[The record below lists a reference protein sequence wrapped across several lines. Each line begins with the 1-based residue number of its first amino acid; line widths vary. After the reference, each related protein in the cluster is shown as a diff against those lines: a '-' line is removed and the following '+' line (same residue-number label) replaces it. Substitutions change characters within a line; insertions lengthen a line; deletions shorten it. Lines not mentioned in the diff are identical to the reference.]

1 MAKKYAELRARM
13 SPEARERAQERS
25 LQMLLEIPLHELR
38 QAREKTQ
45 QEMAA
50 ALGTTQANISQ
61 LEKRADMYLSTLRR
75 YIEALGGELEITAR
89 FPSGELRL
97 LGFSDAPEPM
107 AEKVV
112 V

>member
-1 MAKKYAELRARM
+1 MARKYAELRERM
-13 SPEARERAQERS
+13 SPEARAAANEKAV
-25 LQMLLEIPLHELR
+25 QMLLEIPLHELR

-89 FPSGELRL
+89 FPTGELRL
-97 LGFSDAPEPM
+97 LGFADAEQTAPCEMP
-107 AEKVV
+107 A
-112 V
+112 

>member
-1 MAKKYAELRARM
+1 MARKYSGLRERM
-13 SPEARERAQERS
+13 SPEARAAAHERS
-25 LQMLLEIPLHELR
+25 VQMLLEIPLHELR
-38 QAREKTQ
+38 QARVKTQ

-89 FPSGELRL
+89 FPSGEVRL
-97 LGFSDAPEPM
+97 LSFSDAED
-107 AEKVV
+107 AELEESPV
-112 V
+112 

>member
-1 MAKKYAELRARM
+1 MAKRFSELRERM
-13 SPEARERAQERS
+13 RPEVRAAAHERTM
-25 LQMLLEIPLHELR
+25 QMLLEIPLHELR

-75 YIEALGGELEITAR
+75 YIEALGGALEITAR

-97 LGFSDAPEPM
+97 LGLADAQPAVTEASAP
-107 AEKVV
+107 
-112 V
+112 

>member
-1 MAKKYAELRARM
+1 
-13 SPEARERAQERS
+13 
-25 LQMLLEIPLHELR
+25 MLLEIPLHELR

-45 QEMAA
+45 QEMAE

-75 YIEALGGELEITAR
+75 YVEALGGELEITAR

-97 LGFSDAPEPM
+97 LGFGDAGE
-107 AEKVV
+107 AGEAAAASA
-112 V
+112 